1 MEKQSIKERINDKIL
16 EIEQFREQ
24 LFEMIPENI
33 ELEDYKRDLKTKAI
47 CERYSEKIIEAI
59 EDLAFL
65 LVNYKGLKY
74 PEYEKEVFDILHENN
89 IISEILAKKLKGAKG
104 MRNIIAHQYGKIDD
118 EIIFESITEQL
129 DKDISEFLKIS
140 LEIFKP
146 QKSEDF

>member
-16 EIEQFREQ
+16 EIGNFREQ

-65 LVNYKGLKY
+65 VVNYQELN
-74 PEYEKEVFDILHENN
+74 VQDTDILH
-89 IISEILAKKLKGAKG
+89 
-104 MRNIIAHQYGKIDD
+104 H
-118 EIIFESITEQL
+118 
-129 DKDISEFLKIS
+129 
-140 LEIFKP
+140 
-146 QKSEDF
+146 